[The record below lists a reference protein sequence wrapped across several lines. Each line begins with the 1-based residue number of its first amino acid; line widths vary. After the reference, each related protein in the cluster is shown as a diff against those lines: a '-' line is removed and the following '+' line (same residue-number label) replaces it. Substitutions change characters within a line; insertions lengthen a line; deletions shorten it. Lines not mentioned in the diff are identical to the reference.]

1 MQPSQNSQSRPRTR
15 FQIIVSHTHL
25 TRHQVL
31 HEATILSTST
41 PTQALDYIH
50 SNGIM
55 HRDIKPFNVLI
66 NPSTKK
72 LKIIDFGLSEYY
84 FPSKENNTKVASTY
98 YKAPEL
104 SFSNTQ
110 YDYRV
115 DCWAAGMILA
125 GMVFSH
131 SNLDLQ
137 ENSLPDG

>member
-1 MQPSQNSQSRPRTR
+1 M
-15 FQIIVSHTHL
+15 
-25 TRHQVL
+25 
-31 HEATILSTST
+31 
-41 PTQALDYIH
+41 DYLH

-66 NPSTKK
+66 NPQNKQLK
-72 LKIIDFGLSEYY
+72 LIDLGLSEYY

-104 SFSNTQ
+104 YFSNTQ

-125 GMVFSH
+125 GMVFFS
-131 SNLDLQ
+131 
-137 ENSLPDG
+137 